1 MDEKYS
7 SGNVNVQQ
15 VTITFGNIHFIYFK
29 LAARSWYSPLE
40 NLTLHYLFCMHTG
53 IKAKLQTWE

>member
-7 SGNVNVQQ
+7 SDNVNVQQ
-15 VTITFGNIHFIYFK
+15 LTITFGNLYFIYFK

-40 NLTLHYLFCMHTG
+40 NLFILYAHR
-53 IKAKLQTWE
+53 